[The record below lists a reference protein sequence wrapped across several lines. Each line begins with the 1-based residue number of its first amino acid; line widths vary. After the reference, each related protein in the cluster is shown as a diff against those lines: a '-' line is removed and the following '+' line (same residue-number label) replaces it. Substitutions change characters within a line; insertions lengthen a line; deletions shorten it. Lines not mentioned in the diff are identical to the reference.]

1 VDGELSIFQTQILF
15 KEHDLKKASNRQ
27 LILSVFEK
35 LLDLKINFHKSEL
48 FCIGGSQDEATWYV
62 GLFGCWIGQFRMNYL
77 GIPISYRR
85 LTNVEWKHV
94 EERLQ
99 KRLSSLKDKLLSGR
113 TVGPH

>member
-48 FCIGGSQDEATWYV
+48 FCFGAAQDDANLYAE
-62 GLFGCWIGQFRMNYL
+62 LFGCGIGSFPISYL
-77 GIPISYRR
+77 GIPIHYGR
-85 LTNVEWKHV
+85 LILAEWKIV
-94 EERLQ
+94 EERL
-99 KRLSSLKDKLLSGR
+99 
-113 TVGPH
+113 